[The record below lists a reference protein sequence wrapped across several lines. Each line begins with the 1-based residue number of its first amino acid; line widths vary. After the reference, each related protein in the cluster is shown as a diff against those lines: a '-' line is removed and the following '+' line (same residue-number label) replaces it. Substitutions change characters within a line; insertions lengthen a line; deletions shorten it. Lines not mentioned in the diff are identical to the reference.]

1 MIRISESHVVSTR
14 SISRCAH
21 CGLHGLC
28 IGKSGDEDVSLV
40 GKLHVRQGTLARGK
54 VLFWSGQRNAAFY
67 ALRSG
72 CVKDVVTRPN
82 GTESIVHF
90 SLPGEV
96 LGLGSLATS
105 RAGTTAIAVQSTRYC
120 RVPAAA
126 VHKLAEEMPD
136 VGRELVR
143 LLATTVMATQQ
154 LVASVLNRDALARVA
169 GCVLDISSRM
179 QRSGLDGSRF
189 RLGLSRSDLASYLG
203 VTLETVSRC
212 LAELHRRR
220 LIDVHAKD
228 LRLLRPAELKQVFG

>member
-1 MIRISESHVVSTR
+1 M
-14 SISRCAH
+14 
-21 CGLHGLC
+21 
-28 IGKSGDEDVSLV
+28 SLV
-40 GKLHVRQGTLARGK
+40 GKLHVRQGTLARGE
-54 VLFWSGQRNAAFY
+54 VLFWSGESSAAFY
-67 ALRSG
+67 ALRNG
-72 CVKDVVTRPN
+72 CVKEFVTRAD

-105 RAGTTAIAVQSTRYC
+105 RAETTAIAVQSTRYC

-126 VHKLAEEMPD
+126 VHRLAEEMPE

-143 LLATTVMATQQ
+143 LLAAKVMATQQ

-169 GCVLDISSRM
+169 GCVLDIASRM

-189 RLGLSRSDLASYLG
+189 RLGLSRSDLASCLG

-220 LIDVHAKD
+220 LIEVHTKN

>member
-1 MIRISESHVVSTR
+1 
-14 SISRCAH
+14 
-21 CGLHGLC
+21 
-28 IGKSGDEDVSLV
+28 VSLV

-72 CVKDVVTRPN
+72 CVKHVVTRPN

-105 RAGTTAIAVQSTRYC
+105 RAGTTAIAVQSIRYC

-220 LIDVHAKD
+220 LIEVHAKD